1 MSLGLEQPGGNSSYP
16 PLPAI
21 SILITSHRKKQQQP
35 RRAGVASPPWQRCT
49 GAAVTGEC
57 PAEPPSIAR
66 GGLLPRCPPPY
77 KGFPFLFFLLFL
89 YTKTEKP
96 ELSPPAFLPI
106 FSLFFF
112 PFVNII
118 HKSLQNSREITL
130 AGYRIQSTLAE
141 ASQPHRDTN
150 QEMHHH
156 HHFCF
161 FCPKSPPFP
170 SASLQPTA
178 ASKRQGSGKVLGLW
192 LII

>member
-1 MSLGLEQPGGNSSYP
+1 MPSTIQRISFSFFFFCFYIQKQKSQNFLP
-16 PLPAI
+16 PLF
-21 SILITSHRKKQQQP
+21 
-35 RRAGVASPPWQRCT
+35 
-49 GAAVTGEC
+49 
-57 PAEPPSIAR
+57 
-66 GGLLPRCPPPY
+66 
-77 KGFPFLFFLLFL
+77 FPFF
-89 YTKTEKP
+89 P
-96 ELSPPAFLPI
+96 
-106 FSLFFF
+106 LFFF

-130 AGYRIQSTLAE
+130 AGYRIRSTLAE

-178 ASKRQGSGKVLGLW
+178 ASK
-192 LII
+192 